1 MSDLA
6 ALWLLAL
13 APFANGA
20 QDEPQHPR
28 DLRIPTLPPYDPVPA
43 SKFDFESGLRLSI
56 VHSDDLPL
64 VDGVLIFDSGSI
76 HDPAGEVGLA
86 QLLAETLREGGS
98 ESLPGLEFDRW
109 LVQHGATV
117 TITAERELCRVDFS
131 CLSEHLTTVL
141 QRLAEL
147 LRDPALP
154 QDVIDGTRARMISD
168 LERGGDRLDRIA
180 DRLTLLIAYGSDS
193 PYAAEPTRESLEAIS
208 RDDLSAFHRAHF
220 GADRLLLGVT
230 GDVDPEA
237 FAAFAEA
244 SFSDWKS
251 AGERE
256 PISAPAFLE
265 PRTRTVYLCDRPG
278 VTQTELRLI
287 GPGVRRLH
295 PDYSALYTWS
305 HAIGAGGSAN
315 RLMVRVRTE
324 LGLAYTV
331 GALYRAGFGRAGRF
345 ESWCGTRNAA
355 VGEALSAI
363 LTVLREG
370 LAPLES
376 EELEAVKKRML
387 NSQVF
392 EVDEELEVLER
403 SLLLD
408 FHGYPADFWSS
419 HSDRL
424 RALDAAA
431 IAEAVAR
438 HLDPD
443 RLVLIAVGP
452 ALEIAD
458 ELAKFGE
465 VVRIDELGRPV
476 PAGLPD
482 EAERLLERLG
492 GAELWRSV
500 RAVHRSGTMQV
511 PTGNGP
517 LAVPREQWQAM
528 DPGRSRTE
536 VEVNGTR
543 TAVVL
548 TPEACFSRTATSI
561 EDLPA
566 DQCSSRKVRADG
578 NLYRLLYLL
587 ANQQVAA
594 IHHDAARGLV
604 VELETGL
611 VCEIRT
617 GDDGLPISLRTLH
630 AGTEEFWEFLEWNRE
645 AEPPWFEKAR
655 ERNRGLLVETET
667 FELDPVFSA
676 ELFRDPRK

>member
-1 MSDLA
+1 MKSLIVC
-6 ALWLLAL
+6 ALVAL
-13 APFANGA
+13 APLGSAT
-20 QDEPQHPR
+20 QEDPQHPR

-43 SKFDFESGLRLSI
+43 QKFRFESGLRVS
-56 VHSDDLPL
+56 VVRSDALPV
-64 VDGVLIFDSGSI
+64 VDGTLIFDSGSI
-76 HDPAGEVGLA
+76 HDPAHQVGLA
-86 QLLAETLREGGS
+86 RLLGETLREGGS
-98 ESLPGLEFDRW
+98 ESLPGLECDRW

-131 CLSEHLTTVL
+131 CLAEHVTTVV

-147 LRDPALP
+147 LRTPALP
-154 QDVIDGTRARMISD
+154 QDVIDNTRARMVSD

-180 DRLTLLIAYGSDS
+180 DRLTLLVAYGTDS
-193 PYAAEPTRESLEAIS
+193 PYAAEATRESLEAIT
-208 RDDLSAFHRAHF
+208 REDLLAFHGTHF
-220 GADRLLLGVT
+220 GADRLILGVT
-230 GDVDPEA
+230 GDVDPQA

-244 SFSDWKS
+244 RFSEWKS
-251 AGERE
+251 TGEKK
-256 PISAPAFLE
+256 PVSAPAFLE

-278 VTQTELRLI
+278 VTQTELRLV

-305 HAIGAGGSAN
+305 HAIGVGGSAN
-315 RLMVRVRTE
+315 RLMVKVRTE

-331 GALYRAGFGRAGRF
+331 GALYRAGWGRAGRF

-355 VGEALSAI
+355 VGDALSA
-363 LTVLREG
+363 VLEVIARG
-370 LAPLES
+370 LSPLDAA
-376 EELEAVKKRML
+376 ELEAVKKRML

-392 EVDEELEVLER
+392 EVDEETEVLER

-408 FHGYPADFWSS
+408 FHGYPEAFWAS
-419 HSDRL
+419 HLDKL
-424 RALDAAA
+424 RTLDSAA
-431 IAEAVAR
+431 IAEAVER
-438 HLDPD
+438 HLAPE
-443 RLVLIAVGP
+443 RLVVIAVGP
-452 ALEIAD
+452 ASEIAD
-458 ELAKFGE
+458 GLAEFGE
-465 VVRIDELGRPV
+465 VIRIDEFGRVLPS
-476 PAGLPD
+476 GLPA
-482 EAERLLERLG
+482 EAQQLLERLG
-492 GAELWRSV
+492 GRDLWKDV

-517 LAVPREQWQAM
+517 LEVPRDQWQTM
-528 DPGRSRTE
+528 NPGRSLTE

-548 TPEACFSRTATSI
+548 TPDSCFSRTATSI

-566 DQCSSRKVRADG
+566 DQCRSRKVRADG

-587 ANQQVAA
+587 ANEQVQAVQ
-594 IHHDAARGLV
+594 HDAARGLV

-630 AGTEEFWEFLEWNRE
+630 AGTEEFWEFLEWNRD
-645 AEPPWFEKAR
+645 ASTPWFEKAR

-667 FELDPVFSA
+667 FELDPVISA